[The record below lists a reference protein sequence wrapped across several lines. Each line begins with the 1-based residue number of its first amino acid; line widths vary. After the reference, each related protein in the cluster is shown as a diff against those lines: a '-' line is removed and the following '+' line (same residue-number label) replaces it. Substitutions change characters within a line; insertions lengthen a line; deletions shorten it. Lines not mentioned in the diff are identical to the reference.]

1 MLLDRGLE
9 AIGGSSIVLPP
20 AIETAVL
27 NAWTR
32 ILHRLLSGE
41 GEDRRAFWANH
52 ATGGPAPNLFSA
64 ASQSRLPIVGV
75 LMANGANENARD
87 LGGQKALDFVGFTSR
102 ICKTAEPVEANAAIH
117 RTLER
122 GPAFCSHSWADP
134 SFFAVD
140 ARRGGGDGAGG
151 ARGDLPAGGAGR
163 DMVRVRIYRPK
174 GGNIFSRF
182 LVR

>member
-1 MLLDRGLE
+1 MVEVLLDRGLE

-27 NAWTR
+27 NTRTPR

-52 ATGGPAPNLFSA
+52 AATGGPAPNLFRA

-87 LGGQKALDFVGFTSR
+87 LGGAQ
-102 ICKTAEPVEANAAIH
+102 
-117 RTLER
+117 
-122 GPAFCSHSWADP
+122 
-134 SFFAVD
+134 
-140 ARRGGGDGAGG
+140 GA
-151 ARGDLPAGGAGR
+151 
-163 DMVRVRIYRPK
+163 
-174 GGNIFSRF
+174 
-182 LVR
+182 